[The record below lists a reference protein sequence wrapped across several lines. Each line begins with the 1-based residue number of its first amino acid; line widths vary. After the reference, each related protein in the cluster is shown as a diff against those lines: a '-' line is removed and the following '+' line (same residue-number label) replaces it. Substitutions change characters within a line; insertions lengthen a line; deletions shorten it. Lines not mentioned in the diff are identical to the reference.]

1 MLATPEVQLESMV
14 KKSTGVEL
22 PPGPQSILFKM
33 QGSFEAGKLLSP
45 EEVIPAAPKLEGVL
59 AGLPALPKL
68 EGALGGEEKAESFE
82 RSGKTAEEEKREEA
96 GFARY

>member
-1 MLATPEVQLESMV
+1 MV

-22 PPGPQSILFKM
+22 PPGPQSILLKM

-68 EGALGGEEKAESFE
+68 EEVAPPAAPKKALPTETETLVGL
-82 RSGKTAEEEKREEA
+82 
-96 GFARY
+96 